1 MKDRKE
7 KKSLAFRLRKAMDLD
22 FYNHLTE
29 KVEKQQ
35 QVLAYYESSKKNNEL
50 IEKKETLYRQSP
62 TKMLDTPSE
71 LNYLNNKK
79 HHYKTRIQ
87 EMQEN
92 LEKSSK
98 SIQESQRKLEQLE
111 KEHKD
116 LLEDLGEPYFR
127 QLSMKK
133 LQKTV
138 NKKKKVEQLILKET
152 NSKVMTMQHK
162 IKSLQSELKCL
173 KENESDIYFKV
184 LDVSKQAESY
194 SQKIRKS
201 PIFMNKNQIYDIR
214 SRSVKPQIHDY
225 YTQELNY

>member
-162 IKSLQSELKCL
+162 IKSLQSELKSL